1 MHIRSSFRTGCR
13 SRTGGCNSSGTSV
26 STRQRLAARKEPRRH
41 HPTRRTIKHAL
52 AAPGC
57 AAAHSVR
64 TIARA
69 GVIDHLVATPV
80 RLWVITAIDW
90 RVSREELLHILAAV
104 ADNTTAVWD
113 WAPPGTP
120 VRGCLVLGGERRQAR
135 TRYDYGKGPVV
146 VHTPGT
152 LAREL
157 SAEGRALTRAR
168 RARRRRGGQAR
179 TGVRIARFLDAT
191 SACGPRGRLRA
202 PVSNPPLRP
211 LAVVEKAS
219 ITPSLAHEQGFTP
232 RERGFLRGSAPSFN
246 GLRAVEASGPLLE
259 VGSSRS
265 AVRTGSAPAPA
276 KASPPAR

>member
-1 MHIRSSFRTGCR
+1 MMDAPHARSTAMLATAAGIA
-13 SRTGGCNSSGTSV
+13 
-26 STRQRLAARKEPRRH
+26 LAALPFLRVLARASASGPEKNHGEAT
-41 HPTRRTIKHAL
+41 PTRRAIEHAL

-80 RLWVITAIDW
+80 RLWVITAIDR

-157 SAEGRALTRAR
+157 SAEAGRSPE
-168 RARRRRGGQAR
+168 
-179 TGVRIARFLDAT
+179 LDERVAD
-191 SACGPRGRLRA
+191 AVDKLA
-202 PVSNPPLRP
+202 PVS
-211 LAVVEKAS
+211 
-219 ITPSLAHEQGFTP
+219 G
-232 RERGFLRGSAPSFN
+232 
-246 GLRAVEASGPLLE
+246 
-259 VGSSRS
+259 
-265 AVRTGSAPAPA
+265 
-276 KASPPAR
+276 